1 MKRSYFKSRLFWKYF
16 GSYLFILLIP
26 LIFMTVVI
34 YESAVKNL
42 RAQIERSHLDQLT
55 QTKEMVDGRMKELH
69 DIASRISYDH
79 RLTPYWVHHPYYSSE
94 AIRALDQYKAAS
106 SIIDEIFLY
115 FHQDD
120 KIYSSSGMYSF
131 DVFADLFRYENRKKE
146 AIYRDLNHIQQ
157 PTIYPSD
164 QINRKYAKHSMLTY
178 LVPITPGSTHPHG
191 TIMYLIKESAVTG
204 LINSILGNYQGLTL
218 IFDNNRN
225 ILTSNF
231 QGEAIDE
238 SDLRLLYELPPGI
251 HSRVIA
257 DTRHSVVSVKSEN
270 NGWTYMTIMPSAQ
283 FFSTVFHIQSL
294 VAVLFAV
301 AVAVGAAISVLMA
314 RMQYEPVSTLTALA
328 THTIRGRGKE
338 EAGDSGSEWD
348 RIRAALQEYSSR
360 VDLQEP
366 YARNHLLSL
375 LLKYGIIR
383 HLPGELL
390 AAFDLRFD
398 HPRHFVMVIG
408 WGEHRPSHAHM
419 PERHEMMQM
428 MARIEFPELAASAY
442 GVELTQIDQV
452 AFIIGFHP
460 DPSQDEGVRMRNIV
474 EAVRANLLEF
484 VDAAPRIGV
493 GTCYPSP
500 DQWNQ
505 SYIEAYTAFE
515 MSVPGNPAAV
525 TYFDQLPRPAE
536 HVYWIPNQLLM
547 KLSQSL
553 KQGSYEVAAEMI
565 RSAVRFL
572 HAPDYSPML
581 KRCISFDILNTLLKT
596 AAELGSQHSL
606 HDQAPGV
613 VFSPSLDELER
624 NLLKLA
630 SDICDQ
636 VVAKQRQQEQSLMDR
651 IVDYV
656 DRHFTDHMLSL
667 ETVAFAFSVSPSHVS
682 RSFKEKTGVNFSQ
695 YVWQK
700 RLDEVKRRL
709 IATDDP
715 LKDIIAQVGYL
726 DAPNFIRKFKKAIG
740 CTPGQYR
747 KMHT

>member
-1 MKRSYFKSRLFWKYF
+1 
-16 GSYLFILLIP
+16 
-26 LIFMTVVI
+26 
-34 YESAVKNL
+34 
-42 RAQIERSHLDQLT
+42 
-55 QTKEMVDGRMKELH
+55 
-69 DIASRISYDH
+69 
-79 RLTPYWVHHPYYSSE
+79 
-94 AIRALDQYKAAS
+94 
-106 SIIDEIFLY
+106 
-115 FHQDD
+115 
-120 KIYSSSGMYSF
+120 
-131 DVFADLFRYENRKKE
+131 
-146 AIYRDLNHIQQ
+146 
-157 PTIYPSD
+157 
-164 QINRKYAKHSMLTY
+164 
-178 LVPITPGSTHPHG
+178 
-191 TIMYLIKESAVTG
+191 
-204 LINSILGNYQGLTL
+204 
-218 IFDNNRN
+218 
-225 ILTSNF
+225 
-231 QGEAIDE
+231 
-238 SDLRLLYELPPGI
+238 
-251 HSRVIA
+251 
-257 DTRHSVVSVKSEN
+257 
-270 NGWTYMTIMPSAQ
+270 
-283 FFSTVFHIQSL
+283 
-294 VAVLFAV
+294 
-301 AVAVGAAISVLMA
+301 
-314 RMQYEPVSTLTALA
+314 
-328 THTIRGRGKE
+328 
-338 EAGDSGSEWD
+338 
-348 RIRAALQEYSSR
+348 
-360 VDLQEP
+360 
-366 YARNHLLSL
+366 
-375 LLKYGIIR
+375 
-383 HLPGELL
+383 
-390 AAFDLRFD
+390 
-398 HPRHFVMVIG
+398 MVIG
-408 WGEHRPSHAHM
+408 WGEHRPSHVNM

-428 MARIEFPELAASAY
+428 MTRIEFPELAAAGY

-460 DPSQDEGVRMRNIV
+460 DPSQDERVRMRNIV
-474 EAVRANLLEF
+474 EAVRENLLEF
-484 VDAAPRIGV
+484 VDTAPRIGV

-525 TYFDQLPRPAE
+525 TYFDQLPHPAE

-553 KQGSYEVAAEMI
+553 KQGSFEVASEMI

-613 VFSPSLDELER
+613 VFSPSLEELER

-667 ETVAFAFSVSPSHVS
+667 ESVAFAFSVSPSHVS

>member
-26 LIFMTVVI
+26 LILMTVVI

-69 DIASRISYDH
+69 DIASRISYDN
-79 RLTPYWVHHPYYSSE
+79 RLTPYWVHHPYFSSE
-94 AIRALDQYKAAS
+94 AIKALDQYKAAS

-131 DVFADLFRYENRKKE
+131 DVFANLFRYENRKKE
-146 AIYRDLNHIQQ
+146 AIYRDLNHIEK

-257 DTRHSVVSVKSEN
+257 DTRHSVVSVRSEN

-294 VAVLFAV
+294 VAILFAV

-328 THTIRGRGKE
+328 THTIRGSEKE
-338 EAGDSGSEWD
+338 ASGDSGSEWD
-348 RIRAALQEYSSR
+348 RIRAALQKYSSR

-375 LLKYGIIR
+375 LLKYGSIR

-390 AAFDLRFD
+390 TAFDLRFD
-398 HPRHFVMVIG
+398 HPLHFVMVIG
-408 WGEHRPSHAHM
+408 WGEHRPSHVNM

-428 MARIEFPELAASAY
+428 MTRIEFPELAAAGY

-460 DPSQDEGVRMRNIV
+460 DPSQDERVRMRNIV
-474 EAVRANLLEF
+474 EAVRENLLEF
-484 VDAAPRIGV
+484 VDTAPRIGV

-525 TYFDQLPRPAE
+525 TYFDQLPHPAE

-553 KQGSYEVAAEMI
+553 KQGSFEVASEMI

-613 VFSPSLDELER
+613 VFSPSLEELER

-667 ETVAFAFSVSPSHVS
+667 ESVAFAFSVSPSHVS